1 MKYSTY
7 IAAAERLSILGQ
19 KKKASSLV
27 EHAVKQ
33 ERRKIDELNFN
44 ILVGEVRR
52 FDGAKFHSVQVLRE
66 REANTL
72 MCIFHSD
79 VNTHRI
85 CANLKS
91 NGDVVWSD
99 GNLFS
104 DRQSVRSYE
113 KLLCCLS
120 SYHPDIK
127 KLLSE
132 IEVHK
137 DSIRVLGRT
146 FYI

>member
-19 KKKASSLV
+19 KKKASSFV
-27 EHAVKQ
+27 EHAIKQ
-33 ERRKIDELNFN
+33 ERKKIDDLNFN

-52 FDGAKFHSVQVLRE
+52 FDGAKFHSAQVLRE

-79 VNTHRI
+79 NNTHRI
-85 CANLKS
+85 CANLKP
-91 NGDVVWSD
+91 NGDVVWTD

-113 KLLCCLS
+113 KLLRCLS

-132 IEVHK
+132 IESSR
-137 DSIRVLGRT
+137 DSIRVVGRT
-146 FYI
+146 FYL

>member
-19 KKKASSLV
+19 KKKASALV
-27 EHAVKQ
+27 DHAIMQ
-33 ERRKIDELNFN
+33 ERKKIDELNFN
-44 ILVGEVRR
+44 ILVGEVRN
-52 FDGAKFHSVQVLRE
+52 FNGAKFHSVQVLRE

-72 MCIFHSD
+72 MCIFNSN

-85 CANLKS
+85 CANLRPG
-91 NGDVVWSD
+91 GDVVWSD

-113 KLLCCLS
+113 KLLACLS
-120 SYHPDIK
+120 SYHPEIK

-132 IEVHK
+132 IEVSRE
-137 DSIRVLGRT
+137 SIKVVGRT
-146 FYI
+146 FYV